1 MGLNGWIIQALCS
14 GPPKKGTA
22 VVQRKVWRCM
32 IFYKRYG
39 TLKNLGVA
47 LNIPI
52 ISHPFFH
59 FFQFNLR
66 FLAELHLFQR
76 PLDLW
81 LSTLGLGSSLLN
93 PNVQALNIAV
103 LIGIGLLAVLRNQS
117 GCSGNAEIRRVHE
130 WWCWS
135 SCWYCLAGGGL
146 APIGS
151 SDSVAVQDFTN
162 PAVVLHHIWR
172 SSPTIWQ

>member
-1 MGLNGWIIQALCS
+1 MYDFLQKA
-14 GPPKKGTA
+14 
-22 VVQRKVWRCM
+22 
-32 IFYKRYG
+32 RYVKESRSS
-39 TLKNLGVA
+39 TEH
-47 LNIPI
+47 
-52 ISHPFFH
+52 SHPFFH

-66 FLAELHLFQR
+66 FFVELHLFQW

-117 GCSGNAEIRRVHE
+117 GGSGNAEIRRVHE

-146 APIGS
+146 APVGS

-162 PAVVLHHIWR
+162 PSCSACITFLEDF
-172 SSPTIWQ
+172 PYYLTISWKILRTEKNGDFN